1 MSEHALQC
9 EMLTTL
15 RLQTRPRMRLAAGLI
30 YAIPNGGH
38 RNAITARKM
47 KAEGVRPGMPDL
59 CLPMPNG
66 EAHGLYIEV
75 KTKTGTI
82 QKNQKQM
89 HELLRA
95 QGYRVEVVR
104 SVPEFIAL
112 IADYLGV

>member
-1 MSEHALQC
+1 MNEHALQC
-9 EMLTTL
+9 EMLATL
-15 RLQTRPRMRLAAGLI
+15 QLQTRPRMRIASGLI

-47 KAEGVRPGMPDL
+47 KAEGVRAGMPDL
-59 CLPMPNG
+59 CLPMANG
-66 EAHGLYIEV
+66 DAHGLYIEV

-82 QKNQKQM
+82 QKNQRAM

-104 SVPEFIAL
+104 SVPAFIQL
-112 IADYLGV
+112 IADYLSV